1 MEFLRLTWLF
11 KSVGLFIY
19 LFIYLFDYLNI

>member
-11 KSVGLFIY
+11 ESVGLFIY